1 MTSYTD
7 RTIALAGILQACD
20 LVQQVARKNTSDSAA
35 LEVSLGSVL
44 KIDAETTASI
54 YGGAAGVAPGLRRVR
69 EQLGKE
75 TTHRDLELTKYVIGV
90 MHLERQLAKRPD
102 MLDKIRIGV
111 ERTQAQTAHFP
122 ITHPNVI
129 ASLAGIYS
137 DTLSTLT
144 PRIMVQ
150 GEQGY
155 LSSPDNTNKVRAL
168 LLAAVR
174 SAVLWRQVGGR
185 RWQLIFARSAIVR
198 EAEVLLRSLSA

>member
-1 MTSYTD
+1 
-7 RTIALAGILQACD
+7 
-20 LVQQVARKNTSDSAA
+20 
-35 LEVSLGSVL
+35 
-44 KIDAETTASI
+44 
-54 YGGAAGVAPGLRRVR
+54 
-69 EQLGKE
+69 
-75 TTHRDLELTKYVIGV
+75 
-90 MHLERQLAKRPD
+90 

-122 ITHPNVI
+122 THMEVLVSQEAGRRERPVTHSNII

-155 LSSPDNTNKVRAL
+155 LSSPDNANKVRAL

-185 RWQLIFARSAIVR
+185 RWQLIFARNAILH
-198 EAEVLLRSLSA
+198 ETEKLLRSKA